1 MQRLIGGV
9 GQGEAKDSFLR
20 VGWNPG
26 EDMVSSGGI
35 AAASNKR
42 SVFSVSQSG
51 SQSSREDR
59 GPRHRH
65 LCGRG
70 GLQRVNMASYV
81 TACRRENAR
90 RGVTCKH
97 HLGGRWSCTTPAWVP
112 FRGWC
117 ATRSPSA
124 ILSSSPCPLSLRV
137 CCVCGEA
144 ESVRVSGCGH
154 VLEQACSS
162 PAVAWSAP
170 IGCHPILGHP
180 ASLPL
185 Q

>member
-35 AAASNKR
+35 AAAPTSAAC
-42 SVFSVSQSG
+42 VQSVSQSVVR
-51 SQSSREDR
+51 REDR

-97 HLGGRWSCTTPAWVP
+97 HLGGRWSCTTPARVP
-112 FRGWC
+112 CRVVC

-124 ILSSSPCPLSLRV
+124 ILSSSPCQACPLSLRV
-137 CCVCGEA
+137 SDSGC
-144 ESVRVSGCGH
+144 GCGH
-154 VLEQACSS
+154 VLEHACSS

-170 IGCHPILGHP
+170 IGCHPILGPP